1 MNKRKWHCVICYND
15 GSYVSNYLTTLG
27 VIEFIWNLE
36 ILECRMYDRENG
48 KREIVIHSV
57 DSKIT
62 IKEV

>member
-1 MNKRKWHCVICYND
+1 MNKIKWNCVIFYND

-36 ILECRMYDRENG
+36 ILGCRMYDRENG
-48 KREIVIHSV
+48 KCEVVIHSV

-62 IKEV
+62 IKEL